1 MTPVDQDEV
10 VAKLVR
16 ANQEHTPVLAVRDV
30 LDDLV
35 RKPATLG
42 TAFPGIDR
50 GGITPLH
57 HTPELTILHV
67 AWTPGMRLYPHEH
80 NMWAA
85 IGLYEGQEDNAFFR
99 RTPDGLASSG
109 GIQLVGGKVLLMGDD
124 TIHSVANPRRQFA
137 LALHV
142 YGGDF
147 FAADGR
153 SEWDADTLEERPR
166 DMQRTA
172 RLFEEANARWA
183 AEAG

>member
-99 RTPDGLASSG
+99 RTPDGLAS
-109 GIQLVGGKVLLMGDD
+109 
-124 TIHSVANPRRQFA
+124 FE
-137 LALHV
+137 
-142 YGGDF
+142 
-147 FAADGR
+147 DGR
-153 SEWDADTLEERPR
+153 RAAVVTDAVIRSAASGSWVEVPR
-166 DMQRTA
+166 
-172 RLFEEANARWA
+172 
-183 AEAG
+183 